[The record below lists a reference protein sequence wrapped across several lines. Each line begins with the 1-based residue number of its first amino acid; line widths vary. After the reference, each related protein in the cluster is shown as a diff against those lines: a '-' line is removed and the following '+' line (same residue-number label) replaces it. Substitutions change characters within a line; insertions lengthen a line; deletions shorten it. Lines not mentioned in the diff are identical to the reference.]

1 MKINNVKNFE
11 VVSRDTCG
19 YIGIIQNK
27 RTKKLY
33 SDGTFLEHQELYKG
47 MNLIPC
53 DVYLAVGEDDGDYLL
68 VKLGDTDMKV
78 YRKRPGCLIDNETG
92 EVAVELGYTIGFKYV
107 DMDRECPIY
116 VITNTKIKL
125 RPKI

>member
-1 MKINNVKNFE
+1 MKIKNVNNFE

-33 SDGTFLEHQELYKG
+33 NDRTFQENFELYKG
-47 MNLIPC
+47 MDLWDC
-53 DVYLAVGEDDGDYLL
+53 DVYLVVEEDDGDELL

-78 YRKRPGCLIDNETG
+78 YRKQPGCLIDNETG

-107 DMDRECPIY
+107 DIDRRCPIY
-116 VITNTKIKL
+116 VINKYKD
-125 RPKI
+125 